1 MRPFMV
7 AREFTKLS
15 KAEQIA
21 EAMYNSTKLPAQ
33 SVESLTGVKKTSLE
47 RLSKPL
53 VAINRTLITA
63 MLAEAYDMAETAN
76 EVVNVAKELGK
87 LHGLYEPEKTVT
99 LNVKGDI
106 SKQLSRMT
114 NEELVSLMNADPDT
128 ILLEGECSTADDE
141 DDYEDFTD
149 TKDTNE

>member
-1 MRPFMV
+1 MV